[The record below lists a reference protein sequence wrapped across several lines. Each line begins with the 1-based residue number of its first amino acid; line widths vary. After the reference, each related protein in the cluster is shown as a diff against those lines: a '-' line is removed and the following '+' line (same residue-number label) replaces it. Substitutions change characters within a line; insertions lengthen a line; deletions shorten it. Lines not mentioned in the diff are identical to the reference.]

1 MEFKLAFFIFGLMHF
16 KRCVA
21 SDNDCLDMMK
31 QYPEQA
37 KGFAEINATQ
47 KDLERAIDSITT
59 NVNLTKAAIKSQLT
73 YCFEIRKVK

>member
-47 KDLERAIDSITT
+47 KRSGMGNRLHYNKCESDKGCHKVSADL
-59 NVNLTKAAIKSQLT
+59 LL
-73 YCFEIRKVK
+73 

>member
-21 SDNDCLDMMK
+21 SNDDCLNMMK

-37 KGFAEINATQ
+37 KGFADINATN

>member
-21 SDNDCLDMMK
+21 SANDCLDMMK

-73 YCFEIRKVK
+73 HCFEIRKVK